1 MQWGLRHHNMW
12 VYIEC
17 WGSTA
22 MVVPTH
28 VLIFLMGGESGIVP
42 LTLFRGGGKNRSQ
55 CLGD

>member
-1 MQWGLRHHNMW
+1 MW

-28 VLIFLMGGESGIVP
+28 VLIFLMGGESGKVP
-42 LTLFRGGGKNRSQ
+42 LTLFGGGGREEQKSVS
-55 CLGD
+55 G